1 MIAIVTKIARECI
14 RLLLYFYVSLCGS
27 ELGATPSEASRK
39 EAQPEALAATG
50 GLDASSSAA
59 NATVQVQTKEHSQHH
74 FYKVLA
80 NAYQKDEQIKSVLLN
95 YKGASL
101 SPLSAIMAHF
111 VPQFTAQGSM
121 GHATT
126 RETGRLAKNNYQTQ
140 GGSLRVTQN
149 VFNGGAG
156 IASYRTAVAAEK
168 TGQLQY
174 EKALQ
179 DFLVRALKSYVGVVT
194 AQKTLEVSRSSEKS
208 VGQQLE
214 AAKVRAEVGE
224 GTITDVALAEAELA
238 KTATRRIQAEAELQI
253 SVARYQDMFGELP
266 PADMSFPYL
275 PELVVPKELSAMTE
289 MTLKH
294 NHDIQMLQLQA
305 DDAGR
310 KATMTMSGMLPKV
323 DVNATAS
330 RNRLSPQYRQAY
342 GTGWQTSFGT
352 DVTVTIPFINN
363 GQTSNFPAIAQAQ
376 LNASSARRGA
386 QYQKEQI
393 RLKAIQLWET
403 TNFLSKALAQ
413 NQAQVNA
420 AKLRLEG
427 VTEEFKVGARAML
440 DVMDAE
446 TKHLEAQV
454 SLLQTEQRYIES
466 IFDALQ
472 ICAMLKPQALGI
484 HEALKI

>member
-1 MIAIVTKIARECI
+1 MNRLKTIAQAPLKALLYLCVALGGSDLWATDADVKRADSKPEVLGSASETTPSIAR
-14 RLLLYFYVSLCGS
+14 
-27 ELGATPSEASRK
+27 PSDDEK
-39 EAQPEALAATG
+39 
-50 GLDASSSAA
+50 SA
-59 NATVQVQTKEHSQHH
+59 KHH

-80 NAYQKDEQIKSVLLN
+80 IAYQKDEQIKSVMLS
-95 YKGASL
+95 YKGAQF

-111 VPQFTAQGSM
+111 VPQFSAQGSM
-121 GHATT
+121 GHSRF
-126 RETGRLAKNNYQTQ
+126 REAGRLPKSDYQTQ
-140 GGSLRVTQN
+140 GGSLRMTQN
-149 VFNGGAG
+149 LFNGGAG

-179 DFLVRALKSYVGVVT
+179 DFFVRALKSYVAVVS

-224 GTITDVALAEAELA
+224 GTVTDVALAEAELA

-253 SVARYQDMFGELP
+253 ASSRYHDMFGELP
-266 PADMSFPYL
+266 PASLTFPHF
-275 PELVVPKELSAMTE
+275 PDLVVPKELPSMIEGT
-289 MTLKH
+289 MKH
-294 NHDIQMLQLQA
+294 NHDLHMVQLQA

-310 KATMTMSGMLPKV
+310 KATMTMAGMLPKV
-323 DVNATAS
+323 DVNASAS
-330 RNRLSPQYRQAY
+330 RNRLAPQYRQSY
-342 GTGWQTSFGT
+342 GTGWQTTYGT
-352 DVTVTIPFINN
+352 DLTVTIPLINN

-376 LNASSARRGA
+376 LNASSARRSA

-403 TNFLSKALAQ
+403 TNYLSKALAQ

-454 SLLQTEQRYIES
+454 ALLQTEQRYIES

-472 ICAMLKPQALGI
+472 MCAMLKPQALGI
-484 HEALKI
+484 HESLKI